1 MHKTA
6 ASFEGDT
13 VPMHDACALGRAGS
27 SLAAARIAS
36 SRNATCST
44 FSSRRARTIDPAT
57 RALRHATMGATAA
70 AETATS
76 TQTRVHF
83 EDVIV
88 TNSRTTE
95 MAHTLWRAVMR
106 PGDTVVDATMGNGW
120 DTVALARILAD
131 LDASPAGDASKPGR
145 VVAFDVQEDALTS
158 TRARVREA
166 LTPDQASRVDLVLKS
181 HERMEEH
188 VRVPGVTA
196 FDDDLNDDCN
206 DAGAATDAV
215 GVVCFNLGYLPG
227 PTADKGVRTRRRT
240 TVSAVASGVRVLRP
254 GGVLTVVG
262 YTGHEGGWEEVEAVM
277 ELVSSLDPREFTAT
291 NHSVVNRDNCPQLIA
306 VHKKETE

>member
-1 MHKTA
+1 
-6 ASFEGDT
+6 
-13 VPMHDACALGRAGS
+13 
-27 SLAAARIAS
+27 
-36 SRNATCST
+36 
-44 FSSRRARTIDPAT
+44 
-57 RALRHATMGATAA
+57 MGATAA

-158 TRARVREA
+158 TRARVRES

-188 VRVPGVTA
+188 VRVPGVNA
-196 FDDDLNDDCN
+196 IDDDDD
-206 DAGAATDAV
+206 DSGMETDAV

-227 PTADKGVRTRRRT
+227 PTADKEVRTRRTT

-306 VHKKETE
+306 VHKKETK

>member
-1 MHKTA
+1 
-6 ASFEGDT
+6 
-13 VPMHDACALGRAGS
+13 MHDACALARAGS

-44 FSSRRARTIDPAT
+44 FSSRRARTIGPAT
-57 RALRHATMGATAA
+57 RALRHASMGATAA

-76 TQTRVHF
+76 TRVHF

-88 TNSRTTE
+88 TNSRTTD

-188 VRVPGVTA
+188 VRVPGVNA
-196 FDDDLNDDCN
+196 IDDDDDES
-206 DAGAATDAV
+206 GMETDAV

-227 PTADKGVRTRRRT
+227 PTADKEVRTRRTT

-306 VHKKETE
+306 VHRKETK

>member
-1 MHKTA
+1 
-6 ASFEGDT
+6 
-13 VPMHDACALGRAGS
+13 MHDACALARAGS

-44 FSSRRARTIDPAT
+44 FSSRRARTIGPAT
-57 RALRHATMGATAA
+57 RALRHASMGATAA

-76 TQTRVHF
+76 TRVHF

-88 TNSRTTE
+88 TSSRTTD

-188 VRVPGVTA
+188 VRVPGVNA
-196 FDDDLNDDCN
+196 FDDDDD
-206 DAGAATDAV
+206 DSGMETDAV

-227 PTADKGVRTRRRT
+227 PTADKEVRTRRTT

-306 VHKKETE
+306 VHRKETK

>member
-1 MHKTA
+1 
-6 ASFEGDT
+6 
-13 VPMHDACALGRAGS
+13 MHDACALARAGS

-44 FSSRRARTIDPAT
+44 FSSRRARTIGPAT
-57 RALRHATMGATAA
+57 RALRHASMGATAA

-76 TQTRVHF
+76 TRVHF

-88 TNSRTTE
+88 TNSRTTD

-158 TRARVREA
+158 TRARVREM

-188 VRVPGVTA
+188 VRVPGVNA
-196 FDDDLNDDCN
+196 FDDDDD
-206 DAGAATDAV
+206 DSGMETDAV

-227 PTADKGVRTRRRT
+227 PTADKEVRTRRTT

-306 VHKKETE
+306 VHRKETK

>member
-1 MHKTA
+1 
-6 ASFEGDT
+6 
-13 VPMHDACALGRAGS
+13 MHDACALARAGS

-44 FSSRRARTIDPAT
+44 FSSRRARTIGPAT
-57 RALRHATMGATAA
+57 RALRHASMGATAA

-76 TQTRVHF
+76 TRVHF

-88 TNSRTTE
+88 TSSRTTD

-188 VRVPGVTA
+188 VRVPGVNA
-196 FDDDLNDDCN
+196 IDDDDD
-206 DAGAATDAV
+206 DSGMETDAV

-227 PTADKGVRTRRRT
+227 PTADKEVRTRRTT

-306 VHKKETE
+306 VHRKETK

>member
-1 MHKTA
+1 
-6 ASFEGDT
+6 
-13 VPMHDACALGRAGS
+13 MHDACALARAGS

-44 FSSRRARTIDPAT
+44 FSSRRARTIGPAT
-57 RALRHATMGATAA
+57 RALRHASMGATAA

-76 TQTRVHF
+76 TRVHF

-88 TNSRTTE
+88 TNSRTTD

-158 TRARVREA
+158 TRARVRES

-188 VRVPGVTA
+188 VRVPGVNA
-196 FDDDLNDDCN
+196 IDDDDD
-206 DAGAATDAV
+206 DSGMETDAV

-227 PTADKGVRTRRRT
+227 PTADKGVRTRRTT

-306 VHKKETE
+306 VHRKETK

>member
-1 MHKTA
+1 
-6 ASFEGDT
+6 
-13 VPMHDACALGRAGS
+13 MHDACALARAGS

-44 FSSRRARTIDPAT
+44 FSSRRARTIGPAT
-57 RALRHATMGATAA
+57 RALRHASMGATAA

-76 TQTRVHF
+76 TRVHF

-88 TNSRTTE
+88 TNSRTTD

-188 VRVPGVTA
+188 VRVPGVNA
-196 FDDDLNDDCN
+196 FDDDDVDS
-206 DAGAATDAV
+206 GMETDAV

-227 PTADKGVRTRRRT
+227 PTADKEVRTRRTT

-306 VHKKETE
+306 VHRKETK

>member
-1 MHKTA
+1 
-6 ASFEGDT
+6 
-13 VPMHDACALGRAGS
+13 MHDACALARAGS

-44 FSSRRARTIDPAT
+44 FSSRRARTIGPAT
-57 RALRHATMGATAA
+57 RALRHASMGATAA

-76 TQTRVHF
+76 TQTRMHF

-88 TNSRTTE
+88 TNSRTTD

-158 TRARVREA
+158 TRARVRES

-196 FDDDLNDDCN
+196 FDDDFNDDDDEHN
-206 DAGAATDAV
+206 DDAVSATDAV

-227 PTADKGVRTRRRT
+227 PTADKGVRTRRTT

-306 VHKKETE
+306 VHKKETK

>member
-1 MHKTA
+1 
-6 ASFEGDT
+6 
-13 VPMHDACALGRAGS
+13 MHDACALARAGS

-44 FSSRRARTIDPAT
+44 FSSRRARTIGPAT
-57 RALRHATMGATAA
+57 RALRHASMGATAA

-76 TQTRVHF
+76 TRVHF

-88 TNSRTTE
+88 TNSRTTD

-188 VRVPGVTA
+188 VRVPGVNA
-196 FDDDLNDDCN
+196 FDDDDD
-206 DAGAATDAV
+206 DSGMETDAV

-227 PTADKGVRTRRRT
+227 PTADKEVRTRRTT

-306 VHKKETE
+306 VHRKETK

>member
-1 MHKTA
+1 
-6 ASFEGDT
+6 
-13 VPMHDACALGRAGS
+13 MHDACALARAGS
-27 SLAAARIAS
+27 SLAARAHRILEERDLLYLLIAPG
-36 SRNATCST
+36 AT
-44 FSSRRARTIDPAT
+44 IGPAT
-57 RALRHATMGATAA
+57 RALRHASMGATAA

-76 TQTRVHF
+76 TRVHF

-88 TNSRTTE
+88 TNSRTTD

-158 TRARVREA
+158 TRAGVREA
-166 LTPDQASRVDLVLKS
+166 LTPDQGVARGP
-181 HERMEEH
+181 RAEEP
-188 VRVPGVTA
+188 RANGGTREGSGVNA
-196 FDDDLNDDCN
+196 IDDGDDDSGME
-206 DAGAATDAV
+206 ADAV

-227 PTADKGVRTRRRT
+227 PTADKEVRTRRTT

-262 YTGHEGGWEEVEAVM
+262 YTGHEGG
-277 ELVSSLDPREFTAT
+277 
-291 NHSVVNRDNCPQLIA
+291 
-306 VHKKETE
+306 

>member
-1 MHKTA
+1 
-6 ASFEGDT
+6 
-13 VPMHDACALGRAGS
+13 MHDACALARAGS

-44 FSSRRARTIDPAT
+44 FSSRRARTIGPAT
-57 RALRHATMGATAA
+57 RALRHASMGATAA

-76 TQTRVHF
+76 TRVRF

-88 TNSRTTE
+88 TNSRTTD

-188 VRVPGVTA
+188 VRVPGVNA
-196 FDDDLNDDCN
+196 FDDDDD
-206 DAGAATDAV
+206 DSGMETDAV

-227 PTADKGVRTRRRT
+227 PTADKEVRTRRTT

-262 YTGHEGGWEEVEAVM
+262 YTGHEGGWEEVEAVGATDGDGDVPEGEG
-277 ELVSSLDPREFTAT
+277 ELDRPLLRVD
-291 NHSVVNRDNCPQLIA
+291 
-306 VHKKETE
+306 

>member
-1 MHKTA
+1 
-6 ASFEGDT
+6 
-13 VPMHDACALGRAGS
+13 
-27 SLAAARIAS
+27 
-36 SRNATCST
+36 
-44 FSSRRARTIDPAT
+44 
-57 RALRHATMGATAA
+57 MGATAA

-76 TQTRVHF
+76 TRVHF

-88 TNSRTTE
+88 TNSRTTD

-158 TRARVREA
+158 TRARVREM

-188 VRVPGVTA
+188 VRVPGVNA
-196 FDDDLNDDCN
+196 FDDDDD
-206 DAGAATDAV
+206 DAGMETDAV

-227 PTADKGVRTRRRT
+227 PTADKEVRTRRTT

-306 VHKKETE
+306 VHRKETK

>member
-1 MHKTA
+1 
-6 ASFEGDT
+6 
-13 VPMHDACALGRAGS
+13 MHDACALARAGS

-36 SRNATCST
+36 SSNATCST
-44 FSSRRARTIDPAT
+44 FSSRRARTIGPAT
-57 RALRHATMGATAA
+57 RALRHASMGATAA

-76 TQTRVHF
+76 TRVHF

-88 TNSRTTE
+88 TNSRTTD

-188 VRVPGVTA
+188 VRVPGVNA
-196 FDDDLNDDCN
+196 FDDDDDD
-206 DAGAATDAV
+206 DAAGMETDAV

-227 PTADKGVRTRRRT
+227 PTADKEVRTRRTT

-306 VHKKETE
+306 VHRKETK

>member
-1 MHKTA
+1 
-6 ASFEGDT
+6 
-13 VPMHDACALGRAGS
+13 
-27 SLAAARIAS
+27 
-36 SRNATCST
+36 
-44 FSSRRARTIDPAT
+44 
-57 RALRHATMGATAA
+57 MGATAA

-158 TRARVREA
+158 TRARVREV

-188 VRVPGVTA
+188 VRVPGVNA
-196 FDDDLNDDCN
+196 FDDDLNDDFN
-206 DAGAATDAV
+206 DAVSATDAV

-227 PTADKGVRTRRRT
+227 PTADKGVRTNRRT

-306 VHKKETE
+306 VHKKETK

>member
-1 MHKTA
+1 MTCTA
-6 ASFEGDT
+6 ASSKGDT
-13 VPMHDACALGRAGS
+13 VLMHDACALARAGS

-44 FSSRRARTIDPAT
+44 FSSRRARTIGPVT
-57 RALRHATMGATAA
+57 RALRHASMGATAA

-76 TQTRVHF
+76 TQTRMHF

-88 TNSRTTE
+88 TNSRTTD

-158 TRARVREA
+158 TRARVRES

-188 VRVPGVTA
+188 VRVPGLNA
-196 FDDDLNDDCN
+196 FDDDDDDDDDGE
-206 DAGAATDAV
+206 DAETDAV

-227 PTADKGVRTRRRT
+227 PTADKGVRTRRTT

-306 VHKKETE
+306 VHRKETK

>member
-1 MHKTA
+1 
-6 ASFEGDT
+6 
-13 VPMHDACALGRAGS
+13 MHDACALARAGS

-44 FSSRRARTIDPAT
+44 FSSRRARTIGPAT
-57 RALRHATMGATAA
+57 RALRHASMGATAA

-76 TQTRVHF
+76 TRVHF

-88 TNSRTTE
+88 TNSRTTD

-188 VRVPGVTA
+188 VRVPGVNA
-196 FDDDLNDDCN
+196 FDDDDD
-206 DAGAATDAV
+206 DAGMETDAV

-227 PTADKGVRTRRRT
+227 PTADKEVRTRRTT

-306 VHKKETE
+306 VHKKETK

>member
-1 MHKTA
+1 
-6 ASFEGDT
+6 
-13 VPMHDACALGRAGS
+13 MHDACALARAGS

-44 FSSRRARTIDPAT
+44 FSSRRARTIGPAT
-57 RALRHATMGATAA
+57 RALRHASMGATAA

-76 TQTRVHF
+76 TRVHF

-88 TNSRTTE
+88 TNSRTTD

-188 VRVPGVTA
+188 VRVPGVNA
-196 FDDDLNDDCN
+196 FDDDDD
-206 DAGAATDAV
+206 DAGLETDAV

-227 PTADKGVRTRRRT
+227 PTADKEVRTRRTT

-306 VHKKETE
+306 VHRKETK

>member
-1 MHKTA
+1 
-6 ASFEGDT
+6 
-13 VPMHDACALGRAGS
+13 MHDACARECAGS

-44 FSSRRARTIDPAT
+44 FSSRRARTIGPAT
-57 RALRHATMGATAA
+57 RALRHASMGATAA

-158 TRARVREA
+158 TRARVREV

-188 VRVPGVTA
+188 VRVPGVNA
-196 FDDDLNDDCN
+196 FDDDLNDDFN
-206 DAGAATDAV
+206 DAVSATDAV

-227 PTADKGVRTRRRT
+227 PTADKGVRTNRRT

-306 VHKKETE
+306 VHRKETK

>member
-1 MHKTA
+1 
-6 ASFEGDT
+6 
-13 VPMHDACALGRAGS
+13 
-27 SLAAARIAS
+27 
-36 SRNATCST
+36 
-44 FSSRRARTIDPAT
+44 
-57 RALRHATMGATAA
+57 MGATAA

-76 TQTRVHF
+76 TRVHF

-88 TNSRTTE
+88 TNSRTTD

-188 VRVPGVTA
+188 VRVPGVNA
-196 FDDDLNDDCN
+196 FDDDDDDDDDGGN
-206 DAGAATDAV
+206 AETDAV

-227 PTADKGVRTRRRT
+227 PTADKGVRTRRTT
-240 TVSAVASGVRVLRP
+240 TVIAVASGVRVLRP

-306 VHKKETE
+306 VHRKETK

>member
-1 MHKTA
+1 
-6 ASFEGDT
+6 
-13 VPMHDACALGRAGS
+13 MHDACALARAGS

-44 FSSRRARTIDPAT
+44 FSSRRARTIGPAT
-57 RALRHATMGATAA
+57 RALRHASMGATAA

-76 TQTRVHF
+76 TRVHF

-88 TNSRTTE
+88 TNSRTTD

-188 VRVPGVTA
+188 VRVPGVNA
-196 FDDDLNDDCN
+196 FDDDDD
-206 DAGAATDAV
+206 DSGMETDAV

-227 PTADKGVRTRRRT
+227 PTADKEVRTRRTT

-306 VHKKETE
+306 VHKKETK

>member
-1 MHKTA
+1 
-6 ASFEGDT
+6 
-13 VPMHDACALGRAGS
+13 
-27 SLAAARIAS
+27 
-36 SRNATCST
+36 
-44 FSSRRARTIDPAT
+44 
-57 RALRHATMGATAA
+57 MGATAA

-76 TQTRVHF
+76 TQTRMHF

-88 TNSRTTE
+88 TNSRTTD

-188 VRVPGVTA
+188 VRVPGVNA
-196 FDDDLNDDCN
+196 FDDDDD
-206 DAGAATDAV
+206 DAGLETDAV

-227 PTADKGVRTRRRT
+227 PTADKEVRTRRTT

-306 VHKKETE
+306 VHRKETK

>member
-1 MHKTA
+1 
-6 ASFEGDT
+6 
-13 VPMHDACALGRAGS
+13 MHDACALARAGS

-44 FSSRRARTIDPAT
+44 FSSRRARTIGPAT
-57 RALRHATMGATAA
+57 RALRHASMGATAA

-76 TQTRVHF
+76 TRVHF

-88 TNSRTTE
+88 TNSRTTD

-158 TRARVREA
+158 TRARVREM

-188 VRVPGVTA
+188 VRVPGVNA
-196 FDDDLNDDCN
+196 FDDDDD
-206 DAGAATDAV
+206 DSGMETDAV

-227 PTADKGVRTRRRT
+227 PTADKGVRTNRRT

-306 VHKKETE
+306 VHRKETK

>member
-1 MHKTA
+1 
-6 ASFEGDT
+6 
-13 VPMHDACALGRAGS
+13 
-27 SLAAARIAS
+27 
-36 SRNATCST
+36 
-44 FSSRRARTIDPAT
+44 
-57 RALRHATMGATAA
+57 MGATAA

-76 TQTRVHF
+76 TRVHF

-88 TNSRTTE
+88 TNSRTTD

-188 VRVPGVTA
+188 VRVPGVNA
-196 FDDDLNDDCN
+196 FDDDDD
-206 DAGAATDAV
+206 DSGMETDAV

-227 PTADKGVRTRRRT
+227 PTADKEVRTRRTT

-306 VHKKETE
+306 VHRKETK

>member
-1 MHKTA
+1 
-6 ASFEGDT
+6 
-13 VPMHDACALGRAGS
+13 MHDACALARAGS

-44 FSSRRARTIDPAT
+44 FSSRRARTIGPAT
-57 RALRHATMGATAA
+57 RALRHASMGATAA

-76 TQTRVHF
+76 TRVHF

-88 TNSRTTE
+88 TNSRTTD

-158 TRARVREA
+158 TRARVRES

-188 VRVPGVTA
+188 VRVPGVNA
-196 FDDDLNDDCN
+196 FDDDDD
-206 DAGAATDAV
+206 DSGMETDAV

-227 PTADKGVRTRRRT
+227 PTADKEVRTRRTT

-306 VHKKETE
+306 VHRKETK

>member
-1 MHKTA
+1 
-6 ASFEGDT
+6 
-13 VPMHDACALGRAGS
+13 MHDACALARAGS

-44 FSSRRARTIDPAT
+44 FSSRRARTIGPAT
-57 RALRHATMGATAA
+57 RALRHASMGATAA

-76 TQTRVHF
+76 TRVHF

-88 TNSRTTE
+88 TNSRTTD

-158 TRARVREA
+158 TRARVREM

-188 VRVPGVTA
+188 VRVPGVNA
-196 FDDDLNDDCN
+196 FDDDDD
-206 DAGAATDAV
+206 DAGMETDAV

-227 PTADKGVRTRRRT
+227 PTADKEVRTRRTT

-306 VHKKETE
+306 VHRKETK

>member
-1 MHKTA
+1 
-6 ASFEGDT
+6 
-13 VPMHDACALGRAGS
+13 MHDACALARAGS

-44 FSSRRARTIDPAT
+44 FSSRRARTIGPAT
-57 RALRHATMGATAA
+57 RALRHASMGATAA

-76 TQTRVHF
+76 TRVHF

-88 TNSRTTE
+88 TNSRTTD

-188 VRVPGVTA
+188 VRVPGVNA
-196 FDDDLNDDCN
+196 FDDDDD
-206 DAGAATDAV
+206 DAGMETDAV

-227 PTADKGVRTRRRT
+227 PTADKEVRTRRTT

-306 VHKKETE
+306 VHRKETK

>member
-1 MHKTA
+1 
-6 ASFEGDT
+6 
-13 VPMHDACALGRAGS
+13 MHDACALARAGS

-44 FSSRRARTIDPAT
+44 FSSRRARTIGPAT
-57 RALRHATMGATAA
+57 RALRHASMGATAA

-76 TQTRVHF
+76 TRVHF

-88 TNSRTTE
+88 TNSRTTD

-158 TRARVREA
+158 TRARVREV

-188 VRVPGVTA
+188 VRVPGVNA
-196 FDDDLNDDCN
+196 FDDDLNDDFN
-206 DAGAATDAV
+206 DAVSATDAV

-227 PTADKGVRTRRRT
+227 PTADKEVRTRRTT

-306 VHKKETE
+306 VHKKETK